1 MNSWRQIKACRHG
14 LFTDRG
20 SYGVIGGLRNL
31 LVKIYRETTGGSGE
45 QFSDVQLQKKVF
57 SELRKN
63 ENQVLIVLDNFE
75 DIEDNQDDEDVLQIK
90 NETKEFLTAFSK
102 LENIKSRVII
112 TTRSSPLPAYQLKKH
127 LTKLESANLFLEK
140 LRFRSQRNDQQ
151 DTNLS
156 SILLGVHQKLSSS
169 EELKNELSALT
180 CGRRMTNILPTH

>member
-1 MNSWRQIKACRHG
+1 M
-14 LFTDRG
+14 
-20 SYGVIGGLRNL
+20 
-31 LVKIYRETTGGSGE
+31 VKIYRETTGESGE

-112 TTRSSPLPAYQLKKH
+112 THALHLFPLH
-127 LTKLESANLFLEK
+127 T
-140 LRFRSQRNDQQ
+140 
-151 DTNLS
+151 
-156 SILLGVHQKLSSS
+156 
-169 EELKNELSALT
+169 ELK
-180 CGRRMTNILPTH
+180 